1 MCQTGNNER
10 MMAADALNV
19 YFIANLFQ
27 WAVVNDLWFVQH
39 LQSESGLVTAVSGVV
54 RSVDNNNVV
63 VNDTIDSTESTACN

>member
-27 WAVVNDLWFVQH
+27 WAVINDLWFVQY
-39 LQSESGLVTAVSGVV
+39 LQSESGLVASSSGV
-54 RSVDNNNVV
+54 RSVDGGNNVV
-63 VNDTIDSTESTACN
+63 VDDTIDSTESTACN